1 MWFQRRRMPGRLGP
15 VGVSRLLVFQ
25 VIQVGLFVLLVRG
38 TLAAVLGGAVG
49 ALAIAVTFGRW
60 RGRWWTESATLWWR
74 FRRRRGIAHP
84 RAGDPRLAALCQLV
98 PDLVVE
104 DVDGADGTRLGMA
117 SDGAG
122 WFAVLAVEPTE
133 ADVSPPVPLSALAR
147 IAAEAEQAGVVMQ
160 VVSHTIPVTAEL
172 GTAQRFLWV
181 AVRLD
186 AGAVADSLVDEPD
199 RQVGVPAVLAE
210 LARRVD
216 RALRRRGLKARAL
229 DADGVMDALVLSCDL
244 APAEFPGGGGAPR
257 SGAGGELLG
266 GGAPRSG
273 AGGASPDRPVLV
285 REDWDAWHSPRL
297 SHRCFW
303 LARWPDPER
312 GTSLLAGLGD
322 APDARVSI
330 ALVLEPHREEL
341 TDLRCLIRVAAP
353 PELSRLAADRS
364 MQLAER
370 LGGRLYP
377 LDGEHALAVY
387 GTAPSGGGAR

>member
-1 MWFQRRRMPGRLGP
+1 MWFQRRRLPGRLGP
-15 VGVSRLLVFQ
+15 VGVFRLLVFQ
-25 VIQVGLFVLLVRG
+25 VIQVGLFVVLVRG
-38 TLAAVLGGAVG
+38 TWAAVLGGAVG

-60 RGRWWTESATLWWR
+60 RGRWWTESAMLWLR
-74 FRRRRGIAHP
+74 FRRRRGIADP
-84 RAGDPRLAALCQLV
+84 RAEDPRLATLSQLV

-104 DVDGADGTRLGMA
+104 DVDGADGSRLGMA

-122 WFAVLAVEPTE
+122 WFAVLEVEPTE

-147 IAAEAEQAGVVMQ
+147 IAAEAEQSGVVMQ
-160 VVSHTIPVTAEL
+160 VVSHAMPATVEL
-172 GTAQRFLWV
+172 GGGQRFLWV

-186 AGAVADSLVDEPD
+186 AGAVADSLVDDRD
-199 RQVGVPAVLAE
+199 RQVGVPTVLAE
-210 LARRVD
+210 LTRRVD
-216 RALRRRGLKARAL
+216 RALRRRGLKARTL

-244 APAEFPGGGGAPR
+244 APAELPGGGGAPR
-257 SGAGGELLG
+257 SGAGG
-266 GGAPRSG
+266 
-273 AGGASPDRPVLV
+273 ASLDQQPVLA
-285 REDWDAWHSPRL
+285 REEWDAWHSPRL
-297 SHRCFW
+297 AHRCFW

-312 GTSLLAGLGD
+312 GTSLLAGLND

-330 ALVLEPHREEL
+330 ALVLEPRHEPEL
-341 TDLRCLIRVAAP
+341 TDLRCLVRVAAP
-353 PELSRLAADRS
+353 ADRSRLAADHS

>member
-1 MWFQRRRMPGRLGP
+1 MWFQRRRLPGRIGP
-15 VGVSRLLVFQ
+15 VGISRLLVFQ
-25 VIQVGLFVLLVRG
+25 VIQVGLFVVLVRG
-38 TLAAVLGGAVG
+38 VWAAVLGGAVG

-60 RGRWWTESATLWWR
+60 RGRWWTESAMLWLR
-74 FRRRRGIAHP
+74 FRRRRGIADP
-84 RAGDPRLAALCQLV
+84 RAEDPRLAALSQLV

-104 DVDGADGTRLGMA
+104 DVDGTDGSRLGMA

-122 WFAVLAVEPTE
+122 WFAVLEVEPTE

-160 VVSHTIPVTAEL
+160 VVSHTMPATVEL
-172 GTAQRFLWV
+172 GGAQRFLWV

-186 AGAVADSLVDEPD
+186 ADAVADSLVDDPD

-210 LARRVD
+210 LTRRVD
-216 RALRRRGLKARAL
+216 RALRRRGLKARTL

-244 APAEFPGGGGAPR
+244 APAELA
-257 SGAGGELLG
+257 
-266 GGAPRSG
+266 
-273 AGGASPDRPVLV
+273 DRPVLA

-297 SHRCFW
+297 AHRCFW

-312 GTSLLAGLGD
+312 GTSLLAGLND

-330 ALVLEPHREEL
+330 ALVLEPRDEGEL
-341 TDLRCLIRVAAP
+341 TDLRCLVRVAAAP
-353 PELSRLAADRS
+353 GRSRLAADHS